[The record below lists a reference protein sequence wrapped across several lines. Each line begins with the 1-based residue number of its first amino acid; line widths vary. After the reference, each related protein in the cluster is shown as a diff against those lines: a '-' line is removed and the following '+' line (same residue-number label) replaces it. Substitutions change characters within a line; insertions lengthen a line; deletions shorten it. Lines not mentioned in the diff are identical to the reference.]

1 MSGPNRPESDHAK
14 PPNPRRLKAYQLLA
28 AGVALRAIA
37 RELKVKHETVM
48 HWRDS
53 DEGQREIKAFGE
65 KLAGVREGALLAS
78 EKRLGAL
85 SARAVDTLGELL
97 ECPDPNVR
105 LKAAV
110 AIADRGGLPK
120 TERVELPSEAHD
132 YSDLTDEEL
141 ETLRAAQAIRERKG
155 VRG

>member
-1 MSGPNRPESDHAK
+1 MTGPNPTKSDRAPVH
-14 PPNPRRLKAYQLLA
+14 PRRLRAYQLLA
-28 AGVALRAIA
+28 AGVALRAVA
-37 RELKVKHETVM
+37 RELKVRHETVM

-65 KLAGVREGALLAS
+65 RLAHAREGALIAA

-85 SARAVDTLGELL
+85 SSRVVDTLAELM
-97 ECPDPNVR
+97 ECDDPNVR
-105 LKAAV
+105 LRAAV

-120 TERVELPSEAHD
+120 TERVEMPAEAHD
-132 YSDLTDEEL
+132 YSDLTDDEL
-141 ETLRAAQAIRERKG
+141 ETLRAAQVIRERKG